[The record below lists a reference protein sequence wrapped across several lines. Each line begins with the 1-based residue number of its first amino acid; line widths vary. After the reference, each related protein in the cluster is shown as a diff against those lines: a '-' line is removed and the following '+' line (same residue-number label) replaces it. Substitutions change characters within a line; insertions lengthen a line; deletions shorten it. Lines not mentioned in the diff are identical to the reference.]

1 MKYTDAA
8 SAVQALRELEAKQTA
23 LGHAMGL
30 ISVDAVTV
38 APSDSGEYRGRTM
51 GILSSMMYEL
61 TAAHENLELLDYLDA
76 HKSELE
82 PQAAREAQLVRKSC
96 EQISRIPADEY
107 VEYSVLLNE
116 AQDVW
121 EKAKNEND
129 FELFAPLLEKII
141 AFNRRFAGYYNPDL
155 PAYDALLNE
164 YEEGMTTQILDEFFE
179 KLRDNLTPL
188 IEKIGAAAPVDDS
201 FLNRDYP
208 IDVQRRFSDY
218 LLEVIGADKTRCVIG
233 ETEHPFTANFGN
245 HDVRVTTHYYEN
257 SLDNSMYSVIHEGG
271 HALYELGCEDSYNY
285 TAVSGGVSM
294 GVHESQSRF
303 YENIIGR
310 SREFIGYIFPKV
322 REFFPE
328 QLAGVT
334 ADMFHRAVNRVAP
347 SLIRTQADELTYC
360 MHIMVRYEIEKQ
372 IIGGTLAVKDI
383 PAEWNRLYKEYLG
396 VDVPDNARGCL
407 QDSHWSGGSFGYFP
421 SYALGSA
428 YGAQMLYVMEKE
440 LGDIWADIAR
450 GDLTRVTGWLKEHIH
465 RHASMYRPGE
475 LFEKTCGKFDAQY
488 YVDYLTEKYTRLY
501 NL

>member
-1 MKYTDAA
+1 
-8 SAVQALRELEAKQTA
+8 
-23 LGHAMGL
+23 
-30 ISVDAVTV
+30 
-38 APSDSGEYRGRTM
+38 
-51 GILSSMMYEL
+51 
-61 TAAHENLELLDYLDA
+61 
-76 HKSELE
+76 
-82 PQAAREAQLVRKSC
+82 
-96 EQISRIPADEY
+96 
-107 VEYSVLLNE
+107 
-116 AQDVW
+116 
-121 EKAKNEND
+121 
-129 FELFAPLLEKII
+129 
-141 AFNRRFAGYYNPDL
+141 
-155 PAYDALLNE
+155 
-164 YEEGMTTQILDEFFE
+164 MTTQILDVFFK

-188 IEKIGAAAPVDDS
+188 IAKIGAAAPVDDS
-201 FLNRDYP
+201 FLTRDYP

-233 ETEHPFTANFGN
+233 ETEHPFNATFGN

-271 HALYELGCEDSYNY
+271 HALYELGCEDRYNY

-310 SREFIGYIFPKV
+310 SREFIGYIFPRVK
-322 REFFPE
+322 EFFPE
-328 QLAGVT
+328 QLADVT
-334 ADMFHRAVNRVAP
+334 ADMFHRAVNKVTP

-428 YGAQMLYVMEKE
+428 YGAQMLHVMEKE

-450 GDLTRVTGWLKEHIH
+450 GDLSRVTGWLKEHIH
-465 RHASMYRPGE
+465 RYASMYQPGE